1 MSGESCPP
9 PSSPQDHVQTGLLR
23 RLAAGIGA
31 QGAAQVVLILG
42 NLLSVPGFL
51 AAWGGGVFADWLVLS
66 AAAALLTL
74 ADFGISGYLG
84 NTLRAAWASGDE
96 VGGRRILQIGLGIYG
111 VLCAA
116 VAAAVVAASILA
128 DMPALLGV
136 TRLEGAGPTQLIL
149 ALTIVILLPRG
160 LIAAVHSARGR
171 FHREVLLLMLTQA
184 GQVTAGVAVALAG
197 GGPQTAATAQLA
209 AALLL
214 GWGALLWDLYRHGDL
229 HALRPQTPDGR
240 ELRRLAIK
248 APLYAM
254 QTGAVMALVHLPILL
269 LGRLA
274 PASAVVT
281 FATIRTFVGLVRQ
294 TARQVA
300 TPLGLEM
307 ARMHAG
313 GNRAAAGRLYADSV
327 APTGCIVALL
337 AGGAWSAGPAI
348 LTLWTHGTAVF
359 DPLTA
364 GALLAGALIQ
374 VPAYGAGALL
384 RLVDRPGT
392 IAAIHAVEILAIL
405 LLGLLLIPTAGAAGA
420 ALTVILAETIPAIP
434 WYLHSTGRL
443 LGCRI
448 LRPVLRAYA
457 VTGAVF
463 LLVLLTAAAINQLVS
478 LDTVPGLG
486 VFMLLWAA
494 TAPPAL
500 IVTLSTGQRNWIRLR
515 LHGYR
520 RRLSAKD

>member
-1 MSGESCPP
+1 MSGASCQPP
-9 PSSPQDHVQTGLLR
+9 PSPQSHAQTGLPR

-31 QGAAQVVLILG
+31 QGAAQAVLILG

-51 AAWGGGVFADWLVLS
+51 AAWGSGVFADWLVLS
-66 AAAALLTL
+66 AAAALLAL
-74 ADFGISGYLG
+74 VDFGVSAYLG
-84 NTLRAAWASGDE
+84 NMLRAAWACGDE
-96 VGGRRILQIGLGIYG
+96 AGGRRLLQIGLGVYT

-116 VAAAVVAASILA
+116 VAAAVVMASMLV
-128 DMPALLGV
+128 DVPALLGV
-136 TRLEGAGPTQLIL
+136 VRLDGAGPTFLML
-149 ALTIVILLPRG
+149 ALTTVILLPRS
-160 LIAAVHSARGR
+160 LIATVYSARGR
-171 FHREVLLLMLTQA
+171 FHREVLFLMLAQA
-184 GQVTAGVAVALAG
+184 GQVTAGVVTALAG
-197 GGPQTAATAQLA
+197 GGPQAAATAQLA

-214 GWGALLWDLYRHGDL
+214 GWGALLRDLHKQGDL
-229 HALRPQTPDGR
+229 HALRPQAPNGR
-240 ELRRLAIK
+240 ELRRLAVK

-254 QTGAVMALVHLPILL
+254 QAGAVMALIHLPVLL

-274 PASAVVT
+274 PANAVVV
-281 FATIRTFVGLVRQ
+281 FATTRTFVGLVRQ
-294 TARQVA
+294 TARQAA

-313 GNRAAAGRLYADSV
+313 GNSAAAGRLYADSV

-337 AGGAWSAGPAI
+337 AGGAWSAGPAVF
-348 LTLWTHGTAVF
+348 LLWTHGTTVF

-364 GALLAGALIQ
+364 GTLLAGALVQ

-405 LLGLLLIPTAGAAGA
+405 LLGLLLIPAAGAAGA
-420 ALTVILAETIPAIP
+420 ALTVVLAETIPAIP

-443 LGCRI
+443 LGCRV

-463 LLVLLTAAAINQLVS
+463 LLVLLTAAAAGRLVS
-478 LDTVPGLG
+478 LNTVPGLG

-494 TAPPAL
+494 AAPPAV
-500 IVTLSTGQRNWIRLR
+500 IATLSAGQRNWL
-515 LHGYR
+515 R
-520 RRLSAKD
+520 RRLPGPLRRLSVKD